1 VQTVIDP
8 ELVRLLVATPVVA
21 LFATPLVAWLV
32 SRWVT
37 G

>member
-1 VQTVIDP
+1 MQTVIDP
-8 ELVRLLVATPVVA
+8 QLVQLLICTPVVA

-32 SRWVT
+32 GRWVT